1 MRKVL
6 GLAIGKCPNIKIFQE
21 YIQIELQLA
30 NIDRVR
36 TLYEKFINTFPDNPI
51 PWIKFGEFEKDL
63 EEHERFEKVFEL
75 AIENNQMNM
84 PETVWRAYLDN
95 EMELK
100 NYEKARDL
108 YERLLERSRHIK
120 IWVAYA

>member
-1 MRKVL
+1 M
-6 GLAIGKCPNIKIFQE
+6 
-21 YIQIELQLA
+21 QLA

-63 EEHERFEKVFEL
+63 EEYERFEKVFEL
-75 AIENNQMNM
+75 AIDNNQMNM

-95 EMELK
+95 EIEL
-100 NYEKARDL
+100 NNHDKARDI
-108 YERLLERSRHIK
+108 YERLLERSKHIK